1 MKTKWLTHVKQ
12 MKMYQPGLAVW
23 LNDLAEVQYELFLSS
38 NPNADRA
45 KSSYKEKARGSTFAT
60 SVTNTATDNWKNQ
73 RECVLKDSKHPIWKC
88 EKFKKMNVEERG
100 QKAKELKLCF
110 KSLSDAHLMRHC
122 SGRLCDDNG
131 CGNSY
136 CRLVHRP
143 YKHVELKKNV
153 ENVDDVTIG
162 SGNKTMKTFAL
173 CDSGA
178 SLSFADESLMK
189 ALN

>member
-73 RECVLKDSKHPIWKC
+73 RECVLKDSKHPI
-88 EKFKKMNVEERG
+88 
-100 QKAKELKLCF
+100 
-110 KSLSDAHLMRHC
+110 
-122 SGRLCDDNG
+122 
-131 CGNSY
+131 
-136 CRLVHRP
+136 
-143 YKHVELKKNV
+143 
-153 ENVDDVTIG
+153 
-162 SGNKTMKTFAL
+162 
-173 CDSGA
+173 
-178 SLSFADESLMK
+178 
-189 ALN
+189 